1 MTGTRALSM
10 AFVMSSMDLS
20 SPPGVSSSINNAA
33 AFDSSAS
40 RIARWMKRALLGAMV
55 PSPRMRNTGAASP
68 AGGAASRATSGA
80 AGAPTSAART
90 AAPLHHGLLLNLIML
105 DLTSSP
111 ARNQLWRATSPTGSL
126 MLIDAR
132 DVFQGVDLVGRLVV
146 TDAFDPRKPQR
157 IPAGMPRAAG
167 DGIERNLE
175 YDLRLHQFHPAAVC
189 DRVRAKP
196 LGQRGDLRIGQPAV
210 GLADGRQR
218 LAIAHGEGDIA
229 EHPGP
234 LAVSLLCGHHHDI
247 QRGQFFLQL
256 HPLPPALAGLI
267 TALGAFHH
275 QPFIPAG
282 AGLAEADLQILRAGG
297 HCGVRLLHRASQ
309 PQSAQPALA
318 INERSIE
325 QVLPV
330 HVQQVEGEQHDRDV
344 SDQLAGIFP
353 TQPLL
358 ELRKG
363 NGPPVPP
370 GHDLSVDDVAS
381 GQGAQT
387 ALQLRK

>member
-20 SPPGVSSSINNAA
+20 SPPGVSSSISNAA

-40 RIARWMKRALLGAMV
+40 RSARWMKRALLGAMMPATRRR
-55 PSPRMRNTGAASP
+55 PSVAASP
-68 AGGAASRATSGA
+68 PTAAASRATGGA
-80 AGAPTSAART
+80 ARATTSAERT

-175 YDLRLHQFHPAAVC
+175 YDLGLYQFHATTIHH
-189 DRVRAKP
+189 RVRAKP
-196 LGQRGDLRIGQPAV
+196 LGQRGNLHIRQPAV

-218 LAIAHGEGDIA
+218 LAVAHGERHIA
-229 EHPGP
+229 EHSGP
-234 LAVSLLCGHHHDI
+234 LAMPLLCGNHHDV

-267 TALGAFHH
+267 TALGPLDD
-275 QPFIPAG
+275 QPFVPASPG
-282 AGLAEADLQILRAGG
+282 FTEADLQVLGG
-297 HCGVRLLHRASQ
+297 G
-309 PQSAQPALA
+309 
-318 INERSIE
+318 
-325 QVLPV
+325 
-330 HVQQVEGEQHDRDV
+330 GDR
-344 SDQLAGIFP
+344 
-353 TQPLL
+353 
-358 ELRKG
+358 
-363 NGPPVPP
+363 
-370 GHDLSVDDVAS
+370 
-381 GQGAQT
+381 
-387 ALQLRK
+387 